1 MNSLTITLV
10 VIAVVQSL
18 IIYRL
23 IYINRLR
30 VKVDSL
36 KTDIIEKY
44 ENAFKVKEKDVED
57 LIDIINKYRNL
68 LDDGTESISAYRRI
82 TYRSAKLIMALYHYN
97 PDAFIDMEISEEI
110 VKGLKDYI
118 VDYENMCIAE
128 GIDDIV
134 TFKGGQDNNQN
145 DASENPLIDYLV
157 GDNLKDSKPK
167 SNIDSI
173 LDKIS
178 KTGVS
183 SLTPEELKILK
194 GE

>member
-1 MNSLTITLV
+1 MNSLTITLG

-110 VKGLKDYI
+110 VEGLKDYI

-134 TFKGGQDNNQN
+134 TFKGGQDNNE
-145 DASENPLIDYLV
+145 DDTSENPLMGYIM
-157 GDNLKDSKPK
+157 GGNLKDLKPK

>member
-18 IIYRL
+18 VIYRL
-23 IYINRLR
+23 IYINKLR

-44 ENAFKVKEKDVED
+44 EIALDVKKKDIED

-110 VKGLKDYI
+110 VEGLKDYI
-118 VDYENMCIAE
+118 AEYEEMCIAD

-134 TFKGGQDNNQN
+134 TFKGGQDNNE
-145 DASENPLIDYLV
+145 DDTSENPLIDYLV
-157 GDNLKDSKPK
+157 GDNLKDLK
-167 SNIDSI
+167 SISSIDSI

>member
-110 VKGLKDYI
+110 VEGLKDYI

-134 TFKGGQDNNQN
+134 TFKGGQDNNE
-145 DASENPLIDYLV
+145 DDTSENPLIDYLV
-157 GDNLKDSKPK
+157 GDNLKDLK
-167 SNIDSI
+167 SISSIDSI